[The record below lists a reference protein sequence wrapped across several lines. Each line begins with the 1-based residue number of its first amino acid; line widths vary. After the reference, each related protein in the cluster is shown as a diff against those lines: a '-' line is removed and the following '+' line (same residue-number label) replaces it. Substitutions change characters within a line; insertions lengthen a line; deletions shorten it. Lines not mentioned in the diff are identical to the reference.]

1 MKECASPEGDGQCP
15 VEDTGSTGQ
24 DQCSS
29 AQRVVTPSSAASAAT
44 EDTLPD
50 AIAPSLP
57 ATPDYARRNTSWC
70 HAIEV
75 GCMFYGV

>member
-15 VEDTGSTGQ
+15 VEDTGNTEQ
-24 DQCSS
+24 DQCAS
-29 AQRVVTPSSAASAAT
+29 AQRVVTPAPAASATA

-75 GCMFYGV
+75 GCVVCGA